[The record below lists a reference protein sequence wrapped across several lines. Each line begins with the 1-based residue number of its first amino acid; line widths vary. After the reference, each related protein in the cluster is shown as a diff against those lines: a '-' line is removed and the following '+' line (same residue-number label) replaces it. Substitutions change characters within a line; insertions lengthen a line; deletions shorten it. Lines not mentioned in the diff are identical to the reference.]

1 MSAQPVEVT
10 MDAPRVTIHVGDCR
24 DVLKTLPAQ
33 SVHCVVT
40 SPPYFGLRDYGS
52 GQWEGG
58 DPSCEHQVRTPG
70 AVAKSQASSTLTS
83 TSREVVGHTKEGYRD
98 VCPRCGARRVDRQIG
113 LEADVAA
120 YVTALMDVFAEV
132 WRVLRDDGSF
142 FLNLGDSYAGS
153 GKGPTGKHG
162 VGHHEQRQGFHTPG
176 RAAGV
181 IRAKSMMC
189 IPERILIALSDAGW
203 IVRDKIVWHKL
214 APMPSSATDRCT
226 GAWEPVYHLTKQQR
240 YYADMEAVRE
250 PYQDATLSRNKYAR
264 NAAEPNKDGQAGY
277 LSSRRNTEEVFI
289 EANPAG
295 ANLRNVWSLSP
306 APFDSSALGVDVDHY
321 AMFPPELA
329 RRCVAIGTSERGCC
343 AKCGKPWTRTTEAE
357 VIPSPGGGSLATAG
371 GAETS
376 PTSIFRT
383 KMVTVQRPTGWQP
396 SCQCDGRL
404 IRRKVEPGRYVVDY
418 TPHAAMPEP
427 VPATVLDP
435 FAGAG
440 TTLLVANRLGRH
452 AIGIELN
459 PSYARLEEARI
470 RADAGMFANVEVIE

>member
-52 GQWEGG
+52 GEWEGG
-58 DPSCEHQVRTPG
+58 DPTCEHRVRTPS

-83 TSREVVGHTKEGYRD
+83 TSREVVGHTKEGYRG
-98 VCPRCGARRVDRQIG
+98 VCARCGARRVDRQIG

-120 YVTALMDVFAEV
+120 YVAALMDVFAEV
-132 WRVLRDDGSF
+132 WRVLRDDGSL

-181 IRAKSMMC
+181 IRAKSMML
-189 IPERILIALSDAGW
+189 IPERILLALSDAGW

-250 PYQDATLSRNKYAR
+250 PH
-264 NAAEPNKDGQAGY
+264 AEVSLRRLEYEERRTSDNGHKSQTRQGGMKANEVKLNPN
-277 LSSRRNTEEVFI
+277 
-289 EANPAG
+289 G

-306 APFDSSALGVDVDHY
+306 APFDASALGVDTEHY
-321 AMFPPELA
+321 ATYPVELA
-329 RRCVAIGTSERGCC
+329 RRCVSIGTSDKGVC
-343 AKCGKPWTRTTEAE
+343 AKCGKPWVRVVASASLNPFCPRVEAGARSGSLDRGYNENHGNGMSHDLGVVRTT
-357 VIPSPGGGSLATAG
+357 
-371 GAETS
+371 
-376 PTSIFRT
+376 
-383 KMVTVQRPTGWQP
+383 TGWQP
-396 SCQCDGRL
+396 SCKCD
-404 IRRKVEPGRYVVDY
+404 
-418 TPHAAMPEP
+418 AP
-427 VPATVLDP
+427 VAPAVVLDP

-459 PSYARLEEARI
+459 PKYARLEEARI

>member
-52 GQWEGG
+52 GEWEGG
-58 DPSCEHQVRTPG
+58 DPTCEHRVRTPS

-83 TSREVVGHTKEGYRD
+83 TSREVVGHTKEGYRG
-98 VCPRCGARRVDRQIG
+98 VCARCGARRVDRQIG

-120 YVTALMDVFAEV
+120 YVAALMDVFAEV
-132 WRVLRDDGSF
+132 WRVLRDDGSL

-181 IRAKSMMC
+181 SRAKSMML
-189 IPERILIALSDAGW
+189 IPERILLALSDAGW

-226 GAWEPVYHLTKQQR
+226 GAWEPVYHLVKQPR
-240 YYADMEAVRE
+240 YYADMEAVRTEQVATTLDRAKYGWHGNTDDNSNGARTGSTFRRMAETGE
-250 PYQDATLSRNKYAR
+250 PIGTI
-264 NAAEPNKDGQAGY
+264 PPDG
-277 LSSRRNTEEVFI
+277 R
-289 EANPAG
+289 

-306 APFDSSALGVDVDHY
+306 SPFDASALGVDVDHY
-321 AMFPPELA
+321 ATYPVELA
-329 RRCVAIGTSERGCC
+329 RRCVSIGTSDKGVC
-343 AKCGKPWTRTTEAE
+343 AKCGKPWVRVVASASLNPWAKRVEAGARSGSLDRGYNENHGNGMSHDLGVVRTT
-357 VIPSPGGGSLATAG
+357 
-371 GAETS
+371 
-376 PTSIFRT
+376 
-383 KMVTVQRPTGWQP
+383 TGWQP
-396 SCQCDGRL
+396 SCKCS
-404 IRRKVEPGRYVVDY
+404 
-418 TPHAAMPEP
+418 AP
-427 VPATVLDP
+427 VAPAVVLDP

-459 PSYARLEEARI
+459 PKYARLEEARI